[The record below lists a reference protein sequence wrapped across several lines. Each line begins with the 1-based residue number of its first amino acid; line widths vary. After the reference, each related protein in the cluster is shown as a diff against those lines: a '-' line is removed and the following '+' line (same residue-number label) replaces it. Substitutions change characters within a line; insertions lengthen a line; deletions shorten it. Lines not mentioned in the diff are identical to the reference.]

1 LKEVTFSYP
10 GSSRF
15 AVDHATLNINEGEII
30 AIVGPS
36 GAGKTT
42 LVDILLGVISPDSGS
57 VRISDLEPQSAVIKW
72 PGAISYVPQDV
83 VITNGTVRE
92 NVAMG
97 YPQAL
102 ATDDLVYSA
111 LETAQLKS
119 LVQGL
124 DLGLENYVG
133 DRGAKLSGGQRQRL
147 GIARALLTNP
157 KLLVLDEATSALDGE
172 TENQISSAINE
183 LKGSVTVI
191 LIAHRLSTVRS
202 ADRVIYMQNGKILAE
217 GSFEEV
223 RESVPNFDEQ
233 ARLMGL

>member
-1 LKEVTFSYP
+1 LKEVTFAYP
-10 GSSRF
+10 GSLGI
-15 AVDHATLNINEGEII
+15 AVDDASLSIGQGEIV

-57 VRISDLEPQSAVIKW
+57 VFISGLNPQLAVAQW

-83 VITNGTVRE
+83 VITNGTIRE

-97 YPQAL
+97 YPKLL
-102 ATDDLVYSA
+102 ASDELVYRA
-111 LETAQLKS
+111 LETAQLKK
-119 LVQGL
+119 LVQSL
-124 DLGLENYVG
+124 DLGLESYVG

-183 LKGSVTVI
+183 LKGSVTVV

-217 GSFEEV
+217 GRFEEV
-223 RESVPNFDEQ
+223 RERVPNFDEQ